1 MSGAEYLQGFSELIF
16 KSAVTF
22 LKGKTALT
30 KNEYETLSDR
40 AKAKAFTVA
49 GYTAAEVLQEFL
61 DTLTAATE
69 EGKTLE
75 DWKAQMDEWLGTH
88 GHEGM
93 EPGRAELIFR
103 TNVQTAYNV
112 GHYNS
117 MMQAVKL
124 RPYWM
129 YVTAGDDRVRDTH
142 AALHGAVYRA
152 DDPFW
157 KVWYPPNGYK
167 CRCHVRS
174 YSERQIKEQGLRI
187 QTQPPVT
194 VDVGTGEI
202 KALRPDK
209 GFASNPARDAWRPD
223 VSKFT
228 PAIRSAY
235 RSYIKVQTEKKRR

>member
-1 MSGAEYLQGFSELIF
+1 MSGAEYLQGFSKLIF
-16 KSAVTF
+16 EAAAAF
-22 LKGKTALT
+22 LKKKHVLS
-30 KNEYETLSDR
+30 KEEFVELSDR

-61 DTLTAATE
+61 DNLTTAVE
-69 EGKTLE
+69 EGRTLA
-75 DWKAQMDEWLGTH
+75 DWKAQMDEWLGAH
-88 GHEGM
+88 GYDRM
-93 EPGRAELIFR
+93 NPGKAELVFR
-103 TNVQTAYNV
+103 TNVQTAYNA
-112 GHYNS
+112 GHYKS
-117 MMQAVKL
+117 MMQAKKL

-157 KVWYPPNGYK
+157 RIWYPPNGYK

-174 YSERQIKEQGLRI
+174 YSERQIKEQGLRV

-202 KALRPDK
+202 KALRPNK
-209 GFASNPARDAWRPD
+209 GFASNPARDAWKPD

-235 RSYIKVQTEKKRR
+235 RSHVKAQDKKKGR